1 VNKGSYPFTIDR
13 ARVTGEIPVSVT
25 LALVAEWM
33 RDKYND
39 VAQNTGSPG
48 KFDANRYG
56 LYVRW
61 HP

>member
-1 VNKGSYPFTIDR
+1 
-13 ARVTGEIPVSVT
+13 
-25 LALVAEWM
+25 M

-39 VAQNTGSPG
+39 VAQDTGNLG